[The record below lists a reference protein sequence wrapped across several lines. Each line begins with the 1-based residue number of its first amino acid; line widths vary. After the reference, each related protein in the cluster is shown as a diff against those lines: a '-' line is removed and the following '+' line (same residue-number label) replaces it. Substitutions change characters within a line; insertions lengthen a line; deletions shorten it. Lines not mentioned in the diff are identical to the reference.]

1 MNLSGI
7 LGNKVQT
14 TVESDVN
21 TRNMISNETRQE
33 SVQLTPGQI
42 LSGKV
47 VECQDGRVTLSIDH
61 MQINAKVLE
70 DVLLST
76 GRDLTFL
83 VKNDASGQ
91 ILLSPLLENI
101 SNTQSVMQ
109 ALQAAD
115 LPITE
120 ENKYMVNA
128 MMQEGLSVS
137 RESLQMMFSHMQEVG
152 LEQLRQAIGLIK
164 MGIDV
169 TPNHCIQ
176 YANYE
181 SLSHSLSQGIQDI
194 MTGIGE
200 AWNELASKG
209 MEEKFFLFQ
218 KDVLSIFLP
227 QNTDGI
233 AQSEKL
239 ENAILSDK
247 QPENATLADK
257 QINDLGNAVA
267 SDGDAEIIKNADEA
281 GKQLQQEAFGKTA
294 GTLAKQLQEQLEPRE
309 INALR
314 EVLEKNGIL
323 PKEPLEQ
330 MKTEDFLKLVARQLE
345 NAMELE
351 PQQRKALLEMTG
363 GKAFLKL
370 LQEQIQDKW
379 TINPEEVG
387 KDGAVKN
394 LYHRLFETSEKLA
407 KVFSNLGQGGT
418 AESAANTSTAMT
430 QLSSQVSQMQ
440 NNLEFMNQMNQLQT
454 YVQLPIR
461 FQGKNRNGD
470 LYVYTNKKSLAKK
483 DGNVTALLHLDME
496 NLGTMDVFVAMQ
508 QNRVKTNF
516 YVEDADTIDFLAEN
530 IHILDERLAARGYVM
545 QAKVLQKEE
554 MKSEGL
560 EEGIMNTLLHKGTF
574 GQVVNGDT
582 KGFDVKA

>member
-200 AWNELASKG
+200 AWNELASEG

-233 AQSEKL
+233 AQLEKM

-294 GTLAKQLQEQLEPRE
+294 GTLAKQLQEQLEPRK

-461 FQGKNRNGD
+461 FQGKDRNGD

-516 YVEDADTIDFLAEN
+516 YLEDADTIDFLAEN

>member
-200 AWNELASKG
+200 AWNELASEG

-294 GTLAKQLQEQLEPRE
+294 GTLAKQLQEQLGPRE

-516 YVEDADTIDFLAEN
+516 YLEDADTIDFLAEN

>member
-516 YVEDADTIDFLAEN
+516 YLEDADTIDFLAEN